1 MIKAFKTSL
10 GLDAVSDNVCLFVDG
25 LDEYDG
31 DYDVMT
37 EMVLHMVSSSNR
49 QKLRLELCLSSRPL
63 PVFKDAFKPCPKI
76 RLEDRTFQDINSS
89 VEGTLGK
96 TEGMQQSI
104 KQDLDTADQLFRD
117 VASEASGVFLR
128 VRLVVLS
135 NPFGRVPENPIDFQ
149 TSGEDW
155 KNYLPISRA
164 FTGVCW
170 EQASRLFQMVHCA
183 PEPLGTVAL
192 AFADHGR
199 SEALH
204 SPTQKMTTMD
214 RVLIWSRNGRS
225 LEGSVCR
232 SARNNNVKTRTI
244 KHTASPPKYQEMIVK
259 FESDY
264 GRVSDSEAFTVGVL

>member
-1 MIKAFKTSL
+1 MIKAFKTLL

-76 RLEDRTFQDINSS
+76 RLEDRTFQDINSY

-170 EQASRLFQMVHCA
+170 
-183 PEPLGTVAL
+183 
-192 AFADHGR
+192 
-199 SEALH
+199 
-204 SPTQKMTTMD
+204 
-214 RVLIWSRNGRS
+214 RNGPLRA
-225 LEGSVCR
+225 GTTWDGGTCVCGP
-232 SARNNNVKTRTI
+232 RTFR
-244 KHTASPPKYQEMIVK
+244 SPPQSNTENDDDGQSTDMVTKWKV
-259 FESDY
+259 
-264 GRVSDSEAFTVGVL
+264 A

>member
-1 MIKAFKTSL
+1 MIQAFKTLL

-76 RLEDRTFQDINSS
+76 RLEDRTFQDINSY

-170 EQASRLFQMVHCA
+170 RTSGNPIGSKLPACSRWSIARRNH
-183 PEPLGTVAL
+183 LGRWHLRLRTTDVQKPSTVQ
-192 AFADHGR
+192 HR
-199 SEALH
+199 
-204 SPTQKMTTMD
+204 K
-214 RVLIWSRNGRS
+214 
-225 LEGSVCR
+225 
-232 SARNNNVKTRTI
+232 
-244 KHTASPPKYQEMIVK
+244 
-259 FESDY
+259 
-264 GRVSDSEAFTVGVL
+264 